1 MKTLLRSLLRR
12 SSRFRN
18 QPARRRP
25 TLETLQERLAPAG
38 NLLVTVAGAYPQHLV
53 REYTPTGGVVRAVNI
68 PPTPGSSFDYA
79 RDLVA
84 DASGK
89 IYVYNGTFTPYLATY
104 DPAPATWTQTTYAG
118 WSTVSNVSYGGLA
131 LLGNYVFA
139 TDMQTAGGM
148 EKGVVR
154 FDLSTGTATRFGSGD
169 FTDLNL
175 GLDGKLYA
183 LAGQTVTAFDP
194 VSMAQLGSVTLPSG
208 DYRGI
213 AVNAAGDIFTAAW
226 NKVISRFN
234 AAGALQSSVTLD
246 SSVGA
251 PFMYNNPDDIDV
263 AADGTVVVGSFSG
276 HVAQMTSAFT
286 GISFFDTGTNNTVF
300 VTFAPA
306 TAPPAPSLS
315 INNVSVAEG
324 DSGTVAAT
332 FTVSLSAAS
341 TQTVTV
347 NYATA
352 NNSAVAPG
360 DYAGASGTLTFAPG
374 VTTQTVTVLVNGD
387 TLSEAN
393 ETFFVNLSSP
403 TNATLGQP
411 QGTGTILDNDPLPSL
426 TISDASVNEGNSG
439 TVAATFTVTLSA
451 ASGQA
456 VTVNYATAN
465 GTATAGSDYT
475 AASGTLTFAP
485 GETSKIVTVL
495 VTGDTAVE
503 SNESFVVNLSGAT
516 AATLADAQ
524 GAGTILNDDT
534 ALSINDVSVTEGN
547 SGTVTATFTVSLS
560 AVTTQTVT
568 VSYATANG
576 TATAGSDYTAAS
588 GTLTFAPG
596 QTTKT
601 VTVLVTGDTLS
612 EANETFF
619 VNLSGATNATFA
631 DSQGQGTILN
641 DDGPGLA
648 VNDVSVT
655 EGNTGTVTATF
666 TVTLSAASTQT
677 VTVNYATADGTA
689 TAGSD
694 YTATSG
700 TLTFAPGQTA
710 RTVTVTVNGDVL
722 NEANETFYLNLSSPT
737 NAGLIDSQGICTIV
751 DNDPMPSLSIND
763 VTVAFEGNAG
773 TTGAIFT
780 VTLSAA
786 SGRTV
791 YVNYSTANGTA
802 VAGSDYNSTSGLLT
816 FAPGQTSK
824 TVIVPVIGDT
834 LQEGTET
841 FFVNLSSPTNATIS
855 DPQGVG
861 SILNDDG
868 PQIRIY
874 SAWFTE
880 GNAGTGTMNM
890 IVQLT
895 APTSVPVSVDYAS
908 FAGGGGATPGVDYQ
922 DVSGTLTFAPG
933 QTTLSIAV
941 PVFGD
946 TLYEGDES
954 FNVQLSNG
962 TNGYVGSTYYLGV
975 GTITNDDAAPALSVN
990 DVSLTEGNSGAT
1002 NAVFTVSLSAVSGL
1016 PVGVYYNTIAGSAT
1030 SGTDYG
1036 NTSGYLF
1043 IPAGQTSATV
1053 TVPVYGDT
1061 AIEANE
1067 TFVLNLYNPMSAT
1080 IARPQGTGTIVND
1093 DFPVVSVAQSSA
1105 VEGNSGVSYA
1115 AFTLTLSAPSPQTVS
1130 VQYNTTD
1137 LVYAGGPP
1145 PYPSANAG
1153 VDYAAT
1159 SGTATFAPG
1168 ATTTTVLVPVYGDRT
1183 IEPDEAYGFILSNPV
1198 NATLPALPG
1207 AYGFIVNDDHA
1218 PVAAAGPDQNAE
1230 EGATVA
1236 FDGSGSSD
1244 ADGDPLTFTWNFGD
1258 GAGGTGVS
1266 PTHAYADNGVYT
1278 VTLTV
1283 SDGASTSTDTLVVTV
1298 ANVAPTATLAG
1309 PADGVPGQARDF
1321 TFAAADPSPADAAA
1335 PFTYAINWGDGTTQS
1350 VNGPGSLAQATHVFT
1365 GAGTFTVSVTATD
1378 KDGATGLAVTQTVQ
1392 VDLVQ
1397 LQGGDLVVGGSA
1409 GDDTIVL
1416 RPADAAG
1423 AVQVTWNGVDLGA
1436 FNPTGKVLVYGGDG
1450 NDTIQLAAL
1459 PGDPEAVPFTRTAM
1473 LFGGEG
1479 NDTLDASGATGSV
1492 VLVGG
1497 AGNDT
1502 LKGGAGGNLLFGGA
1516 GADVLRGGSGDDLL
1530 VGGATAHDNNVVAL
1544 DALLAEWS
1552 RTDAD
1557 YETRIAHLNGTQAGG
1572 LNASA
1577 VLDGATV
1584 PDDGVADDVWGAEG
1598 QDWFV
1603 LAGGTNADGANDPEA
1618 GEIVTR
1624 L

>member
-12 SSRFRN
+12 SCRFRN
-18 QPARRRP
+18 QSARRRP
-25 TLETLQERLAPAG
+25 SLETLQERLAPAG

-53 REYTPTGGVVRAVNI
+53 REYTPTGGLVRAVNI

-104 DPAPATWTQTTYAG
+104 DPTPATWTQTTYAG

-131 LLGNYVFA
+131 VLGNYVFA

-154 FDLSTGTATRFGSGD
+154 FDLSAGTATRFGSGD

-183 LAGQTVTAFDP
+183 LAGQTVTVFDP

-234 AAGALQSSVTLD
+234 ATGALQSSVTLD
-246 SSVGA
+246 GSVGA

-332 FTVSLSAAS
+332 FTVTLSAAS

-352 NNSAVAPG
+352 NNSAAAPG
-360 DYAGASGTLTFAPG
+360 DYAAASGTLTFAPG
-374 VTTQTVTVLVNGD
+374 VTTQTVTVPVNGD

-403 TNATLGQP
+403 TNATLAQP

-485 GETSKIVTVL
+485 GEISKTITVL

-503 SNESFVVNLSGAT
+503 SNESFFVNLSAAT

-524 GAGTILNDDT
+524 GAG
-534 ALSINDVSVTEGN
+534 A
-547 SGTVTATFTVSLS
+547 
-560 AVTTQTVT
+560 
-568 VSYATANG
+568 
-576 TATAGSDYTAAS
+576 
-588 GTLTFAPG
+588 
-596 QTTKT
+596 
-601 VTVLVTGDTLS
+601 
-612 EANETFF
+612 
-619 VNLSGATNATFA
+619 
-631 DSQGQGTILN
+631 ILN

-677 VTVNYATADGTA
+677 ITVNYATADGTA

-694 YTATSG
+694 YTAASG

-710 RTVTVTVNGDVL
+710 RTVTVTVNGDML

-737 NAGLIDSQGICTIV
+737 NAGLIDSQGVCTIV

-773 TTGAIFT
+773 TTGAAFT

-855 DPQGVG
+855 DNQGVG

-868 PQIRIY
+868 PQVRIY

-880 GNAGTGTMNM
+880 GNSGTGTMNM

-908 FAGGGGATPGVDYQ
+908 FAGGGATPGVDYQ

-954 FNVQLSNG
+954 FNVQLFNG

-990 DVSLTEGNSGAT
+990 DVSVVEGNSGVT
-1002 NAVFTVSLSAVSGL
+1002 NAVFTVSLSGVSGL

-1030 SGTDYG
+1030 SGADYG

-1093 DFPVVSVAQSSA
+1093 DFPVVSVAPSSV

-1168 ATTTTVLVPVYGDRT
+1168 ATTATVLVPVFGDRD

-1218 PVAAAGPDQNAE
+1218 PVAAAGPDQSAD

-1244 ADGDPLTFTWNFGD
+1244 ADGDPLTFSWNFGD
-1258 GAGGTGVS
+1258 GSGGTGVNA
-1266 PTHAYADNGVYT
+1266 THAYADNGVYT

-1283 SDGASTSTDTLVVTV
+1283 SDGASTSTDTLIVTV
-1298 ANVAPTATLAG
+1298 ANVAPTATLSG
-1309 PADGVPGQARDF
+1309 PADGVPGQDRAF
-1321 TFAAADPSPADAAA
+1321 TFAAVDLSPADSAA
-1335 PFTYAINWGDGTTQS
+1335 PFTYAINWGDGTTQT
-1350 VNGPGSLAQATHVFT
+1350 VNGPGSLAQATHVFA
-1365 GAGTFTVSVTATD
+1365 GAGTYTVSVTATD
-1378 KDGATGLAVTQTVQ
+1378 KDGATGPAVTQTVQ
-1392 VDLVQ
+1392 VDLAQ
-1397 LQGGDLVVGGSA
+1397 LQGGDLVVGGST
-1409 GDDTIVL
+1409 GDDVIVL
-1416 RPADAAG
+1416 RPADAAA

-1479 NDTLDASGATGSV
+1479 NDTLDASGATGTV

-1502 LKGGAGGNLLFGGA
+1502 LQGGAGRNLLFGGA

-1577 VLDGATV
+1577 VLDGTTV
-1584 PDDGVADDVWGAEG
+1584 SDDGVADDVWGAEG

-1603 LAGGTNADGANDPEA
+1603 LAVGTNADGANDPEA